1 MVATVAMLPSVRVRV
16 LVLVLVLTVLV
27 MIESVGSFAWFLY
40 WFGKTVPGK
49 PSEVVAQA
57 QPVPAAMKLVLAILV
72 FMSFCSS
79 IMAVYWLNH
88 GG

>member
-1 MVATVAMLPSVRVRV
+1 M
-16 LVLVLVLTVLV
+16 LVLTVLV